1 MTVSVKN
8 DHILEAGKILEMF
21 QFHLVFT
28 SQSEAA
34 TTDEQLS
41 AAYKPIYSLPIYH
54 PLDFNLPFFHPF

>member
-21 QFHLVFT
+21 KFHLVFT

-34 TTDEQLS
+34 TADEQLS
-41 AAYKPIYSLPIYH
+41 AIQTHL
-54 PLDFNLPFFHPF
+54 